1 MRVRESISPDHETHD
16 PEVVFVSRHAR
27 DWQEIAEALPEPG
40 DVAPQIAALG
50 GAAGWILQ
58 TFLFLKRR
66 GNDVRLSDSMP
77 SQGVAIVHFDDV
89 GLRSYGLNS
98 FMVVIRADRPV
109 VDLCDLQI
117 VQNPRAV
124 KSRRDFFIPYWP
136 QPGLI
141 PRDATRGDRVERV
154 GFVGRSQNLAEAFKD
169 GAFERGLRELGVEF
183 VFRAKQWWDYSDLDV
198 VLGVRDGKE
207 SFMDS
212 KPASKLVNAWM
223 AGCPAVLGRESAFE
237 GVRQSDLD
245 FYSVSS
251 VPEALE
257 AIRELKEDPVRYRAM
272 VENGNVRKRDF
283 MPDRIAEVWEEL
295 LAGPVREGYAE
306 WRRQG
311 WARRIFRFGMRAV
324 RARVIGRSYDR

>member
-1 MRVRESISPDHETHD
+1 MTDSLSSSREAGD
-16 PEVVFVSRHAR
+16 PEVVFVSRHAQ
-27 DWQEIAEALPEPG
+27 DWQEIAATLPEPG

-77 SQGVAIVHFDDV
+77 SRGIAIVHFDDV

-109 VDLCDLQI
+109 ADLCDIQI

-124 KSRRDFFIPYWP
+124 NSPRDFFIPYWP

-141 PRDATRGDRVERV
+141 PRDPARGDRVARV
-154 GFVGRSQNLAEAFKD
+154 GFVGRSQNLAEAYKD

-183 VFRAKQWWDYSDLDV
+183 VFRSKEWWDYSDLDV
-198 VLGVRDGKE
+198 VLGVRDGQE

-212 KPASKLVNAWM
+212 KPASKLVNSWM

-237 GVRQSDLD
+237 VLRQSDLD
-245 FYSVSS
+245 FYRVSS

-257 AIRELKEDPVRYRAM
+257 AIRELKEDPTRYRAM
-272 VENGNVRKRDF
+272 VDNGNARKRDF
-283 MPDRIAEVWEEL
+283 MADRISEGWEEL
-295 LAGPVREGYAE
+295 LAGPVREGYAQ
-306 WRRQG
+306 WSRQG
-311 WARRIFRFGMRAV
+311 WVRRIFRFAMRAV